1 MGPIS
6 SPYDRIGDSRYTAA
20 RRFWFNAVKGS
31 VDDRPEIL
39 GSKSLVRISVIRIRH
54 DGVGAGRRRKR
65 TGRITVQS
73 DGGRAYQDGQFT
85 LFIIRIGTYRGIS
98 QGADILM
105 VADHQT
111 AAAGISILPNGN
123 PCRQ

>member
-1 MGPIS
+1 M
-6 SPYDRIGDSRYTAA
+6 TAPK
-20 RRFWFNAVKGS
+20 FWAA
-31 VDDRPEIL
+31 DP
-39 GSKSLVRISVIRIRH
+39 LVRISVIRIRH

-65 TGRITVQS
+65 TGRITVQP
-73 DGGRAYQDGQFT
+73 DGGRAYQDGQFA
-85 LFIIRIGTYRGIS
+85 LFIIRIGIYRGIS